1 MVQMGLARTNSTL
14 GNLEESETILSRL
27 EPLLQD
33 MLPPGHEAFG
43 ALHYIRAQ
51 NREYRGDHSG
61 ALREASLSFDI
72 FAARPGLAYRA
83 AQVQES
89 MAGILLA
96 MGNPREAL
104 VQIHRARS
112 SFDAAFGPGIRS
124 YYLGKT
130 WLTEAKIDNKLAD
143 LQGARAAAREAY
155 LHFVSSVG
163 DTHPLTIEATAL
175 GE

>member
-1 MVQMGLARTNSTL
+1 
-14 GNLEESETILSRL
+14 
-27 EPLLQD
+27 
-33 MLPPGHEAFG
+33 
-43 ALHYIRAQ
+43 
-51 NREYRGDHSG
+51 
-61 ALREASLSFDI
+61 
-72 FAARPGLAYRA
+72 
-83 AQVQES
+83 

-104 VQIHRARS
+104 AQIHRARN

-143 LQGARAAAREAY
+143 LQGARAAAHEAY

-163 DTHPLTIEATAL
+163 ETHPLTIEATAL